1 MSSTYV
7 KMLQNRIKMDKKS
20 GLNYILSIQYDIF
33 SLVFDKNV
41 VVGSFYENL

>member
-20 GLNYILSIQYDIF
+20 GFNYILSIQYDIF
-33 SLVFDKNV
+33 SLVFDKKC
-41 VVGSFYENL
+41 GSGTFL